1 MDLLRFS
8 TAGSVDDGKSTLI
21 GRLLYDSKGVFE
33 DQLEAAARST
43 VNRSAGPIDLSLLTD
58 GLRAE
63 REQGITIDVAYRYFA
78 TPKRKF
84 IIADTPGHEQYTRNM
99 ATGAS
104 TADLAIILIDAR
116 YGALVQSRRHTI
128 IASLLGIPN
137 IVVAVN
143 KMDLVG
149 FSQARFAEIQADF
162 QPFVDQ
168 LGFLGVQWI
177 PLSALNG
184 DNVVTRSD
192 VSPWYTGP
200 SLLEHLETVDVR
212 LVDAALPLRFPVQYV
227 IRPHLDFRGFAGQIA
242 AGTVRVGDEVV
253 SLPAG
258 TRTRVKQIHTHD
270 GALPEASAPHSISLV
285 LEDEVDVSRGDML
298 VHAASLPWI
307 KRDFDARLVWM
318 DNTPLD
324 ITRPYLVK
332 HTTRTVRAKV
342 AQVLYRLDTNTLAK
356 EHAET
361 AKLNE
366 ITRVRI
372 STAQSLYLD
381 AYGHN
386 RGTGCF
392 ILIDPLTN
400 ATVAAGMVEP
410 DQPAENQSVAALS
423 RIDRA
428 ARETHNGHRGWAVLL
443 GAADID
449 AQRQFARALETRLFH
464 RGVQVLVLD
473 ESLVPTDANALA
485 LTLRVLLQAGV
496 VVLVDLPKLT
506 RQDRHKLRHNL
517 GDDDTLD
524 IVVDGQGADLAGPE
538 LPALADFT
546 VRVSAAAGAADSVD
560 QATARAMTW
569 LSDRGLFGAHA
580 ATVEP
585 GADI

>member
-128 IASLLGIPN
+128 IASLLRIPHL
-137 IVVAVN
+137 IIAVN
-143 KMDLVG
+143 KMDLVD
-149 FSQARFAEIQADF
+149 FSQTRFEEIRAEF

-168 LGFLGVQWI
+168 LGFESFQWI

-184 DNVVTRSD
+184 DNVVTHSD
-192 VSPWYTGP
+192 VAPWYLGP
-200 SLLEHLETVDVR
+200 SLLEHLETVETRRVDVSE
-212 LVDAALPLRFPVQYV
+212 PFRFPVQFV

-242 AGTVRVGDEVV
+242 SGTVRVGDEVMA
-253 SLPAG
+253 LPAG
-258 TRTRVKQIHTHD
+258 TRSKVKQIHTHD
-270 GALPEASAPHSISLV
+270 ADLQEAAERAVTIL
-285 LEDEVDVSRGDML
+285 LEDEIDVSRGDML
-298 VHAASLPWI
+298 VHPEKLPWV

-318 DNTPLD
+318 DATPLD
-324 ITRPYLVK
+324 VARPYLIK
-332 HTTRTVRAKV
+332 HTTRTVRAKI
-342 AQVLYRLDTNTLAK
+342 AQVVHRIDINTLAQ
-356 EHAET
+356 EQAES

-366 ITRVRI
+366 IVRVRI
-372 STAQSLYLD
+372 SAAQALYLD
-381 AYGHN
+381 GYEQN
-386 RGTGCF
+386 RTTGCF
-392 ILIDPLTN
+392 VLIDPLTN
-400 ATVAAGMVEP
+400 ATVAAGMVTS
-410 DQPAENQSVAALS
+410 DQPTEEQALSSLS

-428 ARETHNGHRGWAVLL
+428 AREAHNGHRAQVLIL
-443 GAADID
+443 SASD
-449 AQRQFARALETRLFH
+449 AQAQQEFAHALETRLFH

-473 ESLVPTDANALA
+473 REISRQDPEALGKA
-485 LTLRVLLQAGV
+485 LKLLLKAGV
-496 VVLVDLPKLT
+496 VVIVDLAQLKRTDRETLRQILGAEDAVEVLLETPGQDENPERPILPDFSLT
-506 RQDRHKLRHNL
+506 LHPVEGGALS
-517 GDDDTLD
+517 LD
-524 IVVDGQGADLAGPE
+524 A
-538 LPALADFT
+538 
-546 VRVSAAAGAADSVD
+546 
-560 QATARAMTW
+560 ATAQTMTW
-569 LSDRGLFGAHA
+569 LTDRGLFGAHR
-580 ATVEP
+580 VVSP
-585 GADI
+585 GAGI